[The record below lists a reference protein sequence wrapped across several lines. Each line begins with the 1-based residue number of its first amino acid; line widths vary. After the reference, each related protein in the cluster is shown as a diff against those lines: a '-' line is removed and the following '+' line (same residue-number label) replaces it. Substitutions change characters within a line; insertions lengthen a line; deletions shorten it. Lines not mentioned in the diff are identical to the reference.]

1 MRRAHAECARS
12 ERMRMI
18 SAPTAWA
25 RRFAPLP
32 TLLIAAALAS
42 VAHAQDY
49 PNRFIRAIVGP
60 GPDIVARLF
69 GPKVS
74 EALGQQMVI
83 EQRPGAGGVI
93 AAQSVAAA
101 APDGYTLL
109 QATASY
115 TINTAL
121 QTSPLDLG
129 RDFAP
134 VGLLSTTPF
143 VLVVHPSVPAKNL
156 AELIAYAKANPGKLN
171 YASSGIGTPPHLAGE
186 LFKSIAA
193 VDRAVTDQRRHG
205 ARHRGHLEAGF
216 AAGARAAG
224 ARRGGRGGVRSAR
237 LEWRRGAVWHAG
249 ADHRQAQR
257 RVRRRARRRRAAPKA
272 RRRRLRAGEQEF
284 AAGVRPLH
292 RHGHG
297 EVARPRGED
306 GHEGELTRGVRAF
319 PLSGIQ
325 RKGSLAGAIRGSR
338 SHSAHAWLPALPR
351 C

>member
-1 MRRAHAECARS
+1 
-12 ERMRMI
+12 MRMI

-129 RDFAP
+129 RDFVP

-186 LFKSIAA
+186 LFKSMAGVDIVHVPYREANSALNAVVAGTTDMMFSIASTA
-193 VDRAVTDQRRHG
+193 QSQIDGGTVRGLGVT
-205 ARHRGHLEAGF
+205 AREPSPLLPGVPSIAQSGLPGFEVIGWNGFVAPRGTPLSVVATLSAALQVGLDDAELRKKLT
-216 AAGARAAG
+216 AAGYQAAG
-224 ARRGGRGGVRSAR
+224 RNTPEQFGGFIRSDTAKWVE
-237 LEWRRGAVWHAG
+237 L
-249 ADHRQAQR
+249 
-257 RVRRRARRRRAAPKA
+257 
-272 RRRRLRAGEQEF
+272 
-284 AAGVRPLH
+284 
-292 RHGHG
+292 
-297 EVARPRGED
+297 VAR
-306 GHEGELTRGVRAF
+306 TNM
-319 PLSGIQ
+319 
-325 RKGSLAGAIRGSR
+325 KGN
-338 SHSAHAWLPALPR
+338 
-351 C
+351 

>member
-1 MRRAHAECARS
+1 
-12 ERMRMI
+12 MRMI

-186 LFKSIAA
+186 LFKSIAGVDVVHVPFREANSALNA
-193 VDRAVTDQRRHG
+193 VVSGATQMMFSLPSTAQSQIAGDTVRGIAVTSKQ
-205 ARHRGHLEAGF
+205 ALAGFEVLGWNGVVAPFGTPEPIIAKLSAAF
-216 AAGARAAG
+216 AAGLDDAELRQKLAAAG
-224 ARRGGRGGVRSAR
+224 YEPANKNS
-237 LEWRRGAVWHAG
+237 
-249 ADHRQAQR
+249 
-257 RVRRRARRRRAAPKA
+257 P
-272 RRRRLRAGEQEF
+272 QEF
-284 AAGVRPLH
+284 GRFIATDTAKWRDL
-292 RHGHG
+292 
-297 EVARPRGED
+297 VAKTGM
-306 GHEGELTRGVRAF
+306 
-319 PLSGIQ
+319 
-325 RKGSLAGAIRGSR
+325 KGN
-338 SHSAHAWLPALPR
+338 
-351 C
+351 